1 MEEKTTYK
9 NVKISEK
16 HHQLLKIYC
25 DKHGYKIHKVIEKWI
40 DDINKTKKR
49 EKDLYDE

>member
-16 HHQLLKIYC
+16 HHQLLKSYC